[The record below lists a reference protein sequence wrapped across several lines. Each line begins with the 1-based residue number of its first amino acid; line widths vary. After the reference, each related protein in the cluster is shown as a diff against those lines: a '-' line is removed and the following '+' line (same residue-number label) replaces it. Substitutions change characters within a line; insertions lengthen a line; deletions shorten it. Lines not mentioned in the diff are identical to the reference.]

1 MSGLARYP
9 PSSDG
14 HRASP
19 PTSAGRLCLV
29 SEVPGGQD
37 RPGAERPVRGAEPA
51 AAQDTEPVAAHDT
64 EPATL
69 SGNREPPM
77 PPVQRGFERLLTL
90 SRLLVLIPVV
100 FLLLDA
106 AGSFI
111 YGTDILVRTATGV
124 FGEPAHVGGRLGLFQ
139 IVMDTFL
146 VGATLM
152 IAAFGFYELFVLKGD
167 DEAHKQW
174 LPGWLQVRD
183 LEDLARH
190 DAANIT

>member
-1 MSGLARYP
+1 M
-9 PSSDG
+9 
-14 HRASP
+14 
-19 PTSAGRLCLV
+19 
-29 SEVPGGQD
+29 
-37 RPGAERPVRGAEPA
+37 
-51 AAQDTEPVAAHDT
+51 AAHDT

-77 PPVQRGFERLLTL
+77 RPVQRGFERLLTL

-152 IAAFGFYELFVLKGD
+152 IAAFGFYELLYSKAMTKLISSGCPAGSRCATLKTSP
-167 DEAHKQW
+167 ATTPATSPNRTTWPSHKK
-174 LPGWLQVRD
+174 GWPTCQPVAGRLNR
-183 LEDLARH
+183 
-190 DAANIT
+190 